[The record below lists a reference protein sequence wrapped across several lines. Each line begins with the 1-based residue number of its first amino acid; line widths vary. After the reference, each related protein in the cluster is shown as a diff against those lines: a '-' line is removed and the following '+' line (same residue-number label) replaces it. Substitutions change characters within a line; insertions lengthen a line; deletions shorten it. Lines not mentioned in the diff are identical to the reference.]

1 MSSMP
6 AVEELNYRPSSPES
20 PVSAVVQA
28 KRPPRRARLV
38 ILGLTLLAAASAS
51 ASYVHG
57 RGRES
62 TDDAQIEGRIVE
74 VAARS
79 SARVTR
85 VLVED
90 NQLVNAGDV
99 LVELEHDDL
108 DARVAEARAELSAE
122 RAATASAEATARLT
136 EALTRARA
144 EGARVGLEQAG
155 LSVTSR
161 SADSQRAAA
170 GVVSAEARF
179 KLAQR
184 EWERST
190 TLVASDALSKSELD
204 HRDSALAE
212 AEAALEQARLGV
224 LAGDTGVAASRAG
237 VRVARAQ
244 LEEASADRTRVEV
257 ARAAIVLGQARAE
270 RAEAAL
276 RLAELNRSYAT
287 IRAPVRGVVSQRTAE
302 LGKLVSP
309 ERPLLTLVSADD
321 AWVVAAFKEDQIGR
335 MRPGQAAE
343 VVVDA
348 YPGQRLNAHVG
359 SIAGASGAR
368 FAVLPPDNASGNFVK
383 VVQRIPVLLRF
394 DGTQG
399 LKLRPGMSVAVTV
412 STGTH

>member
-6 AVEELNYRPSSPES
+6 AVEELNYRPSPTES

-38 ILGLTLLAAASAS
+38 MLGLTLLAAASAS

-79 SARVTR
+79 SARVAR

-90 NQLVNAGDV
+90 NQLVNPGDV

-144 EGARVGLEQAG
+144 EGALVGLEQAG
-155 LSVTSR
+155 LSVTTR

-170 GVVSAEARF
+170 GVVSAAARF

-184 EWERST
+184 EWERASA
-190 TLVASDALSKSELD
+190 LVASDALSKAELD

-212 AEAALEQARLGV
+212 AEAGLEQARLGV
-224 LAGDTGVAASRAG
+224 LAGDTSVAASRAG

-244 LEEASADRTRVEV
+244 LDEASADRTRVEV

-270 RAEAAL
+270 RAAAAL

-287 IRAPVRGVVSQRTAE
+287 IKAPARGVVSQRTAE

-309 ERPLLTLVSADD
+309 ERPLLTLVSAED

-335 MRPGQAAE
+335 MRPGQSAE

-348 YPGQRLNAHVG
+348 YPGQRLKAHVG

-399 LKLRPGMSVAVTV
+399 LQLRPGMSVAVTV
-412 STGTH
+412 STGTR